1 MPDTHITTA
10 SSRRAKT
17 VPVAS
22 PAPGRSRKKRAF
34 RFSDDFLAKY
44 KMPEGRREVI
54 QFEEGTGL
62 GIRVSQTGQ
71 VSFIVQL
78 KLKDGSR
85 HRETLG
91 AYGKL
96 TIEAARKTAQAL
108 AGKIAMGVDLQQEHA
123 EAEAKVKAKADAEEA
138 KKFTVGVLIDQWRR
152 RHLNAKRPQYALR
165 AFRNVERT
173 FGSLLKT
180 PAVSVKRA
188 DVRKALETFLEPQ
201 TVKRAGRGNRTQGGP
216 SAARN
221 AAASLKAAYKWAAS
235 ADVELLSENPLVG
248 LSLPGQA
255 AERERTLSTDEARRV
270 YAAAGRLD
278 YPGQQFIKLL
288 MLTGARRAEIA
299 GLRWDEIVTDGA
311 EGDAG
316 KAIVLPGNRTKTGA
330 PHFIPLSQEA
340 LRVISECTKRRV
352 VGCPYVLTS
361 DGHQSFA
368 NFNRVKDWLDEA
380 LENDGGAIPAW
391 RLHDFRRTIV
401 SILAARPFR
410 YNPVT
415 LDLLLGH
422 QPSTLSPVA
431 RIYQREQHIDDRR
444 DALEAW
450 ATHLTAAPAT
460 VTKLPKR
467 NRNGQARNK
476 N

>member
-1 MPDTHITTA
+1 MPDTLTTTPPSITPNR
-10 SSRRAKT
+10 RRAK
-17 VPVAS
+17 P
-22 PAPGRSRKKRAF
+22 PAPRRPGKKRAF

-44 KMPEGRREVI
+44 KMPEGRREAI
-54 QFEEGTGL
+54 LFEEATGL
-62 GIRVSQTGQ
+62 GVRISQTGQ

-78 KLKDGSR
+78 KLKDGGR

-96 TIEAARKTAQAL
+96 TIDSARAAAQAL
-108 AGKIAMGVDLQQEHA
+108 AGKIAMGVDLQQERA
-123 EAEAKVKAKADAEEA
+123 EAEAKVKAKAEAEEA

-173 FGSLLKT
+173 FKTLLKV

-188 DVRKALETFLEPQ
+188 DVRKALEAFLEPQ
-201 TVKRAGRGNRTQGGP
+201 TVKRAGRGNRTVGGP

-221 AAASLKAAYKWAAS
+221 AAASLKAAFKWAAS
-235 ADVELLSENPLVG
+235 GDVELLGENPLVG
-248 LSLPGQA
+248 LSLPGSA
-255 AERERTLSTDEARRV
+255 TERERTLTADEARRV
-270 YAAAGRLD
+270 YAAADRLA
-278 YPGQQFIKLL
+278 YPGREFIKLL

-299 GLRWDEIVTDGA
+299 GLRWDEIVTVDDGS
-311 EGDAG
+311 
-316 KAIVLPGNRTKTGA
+316 KAIVLPGARTKTGA
-330 PHFIPLSQEA
+330 PHHVSLSSEA
-340 LRVISECTKRRV
+340 LKVIAECTRRRV

-361 DGHQSFA
+361 DGRQSFA

-380 LENDGGAIPAW
+380 LEKDGGAIPPW

-401 SILAARPFR
+401 STLAAKPHRF
-410 YNPVT
+410 NPVT

-431 RIYQREQHIDDRR
+431 RIYQREEHLDDRAA
-444 DALEAW
+444 ALQAW
-450 ATHLTAAPAT
+450 GKHLTAAPAT
-460 VTKLPKR
+460 LTKLPKR
-467 NRNGQARNK
+467 QARSK
-476 N
+476 S

>member
-10 SSRRAKT
+10 SSQRGK
-17 VPVAS
+17 P
-22 PAPGRSRKKRAF
+22 PAPAPRRPGKKRAF

-44 KMPEGRREVI
+44 KLPEGRREVI

-71 VSFIVQL
+71 ISFIVQL

-96 TIEAARKTAQAL
+96 TIDSAREVAQAL
-108 AGKIAMGVDLQQEHA
+108 AGKIAMGVDLQQERA
-123 EAEAKVKAKADAEEA
+123 EAEAKVKAKAEAEEA

-152 RHLNAKRPQYALR
+152 RHLNAKRPQYAIR

-173 FGSLLKT
+173 FKTLLKV

-188 DVRKALETFLEPQ
+188 DVRKALEASLEPQ

-248 LSLPGQA
+248 LSLPGTA
-255 AERERTLSTDEARRV
+255 AERERTLTTDEARRG

-299 GLRWDEIVTDGA
+299 GLHWDEIVTEDDGS
-311 EGDAG
+311 
-316 KAIVLPGNRTKTGA
+316 KAIVLPKNRTKTGA
-330 PHFIPLSQEA
+330 GHHIPLSAEA
-340 LRVISECTKRRV
+340 LKVIAECRRMSV
-352 VGCPYVLTS
+352 VGGKYVLTS

-380 LENDGGAIPAW
+380 LEKDGGAIPPW

-401 SILAARPFR
+401 SVLAAKPFR

-431 RIYQREQHIDDRR
+431 RIYQREEHLDDRAA
-444 DALEAW
+444 ALQAW
-450 ATHLTAAPAT
+450 AKHLTAAPAT

-467 NRNGQARNK
+467 QARNK
-476 N
+476 S

>member
-1 MPDTHITTA
+1 MPDTLITTA
-10 SSRRAKT
+10 SSRRGK
-17 VPVAS
+17 PL
-22 PAPGRSRKKRAF
+22 APGRPLPMRPRGF
-34 RFSDDFLAKY
+34 RFSDAFMKKL
-44 KMPEGRREVI
+44 KMPKGRREVI

-71 VSFIVQL
+71 ISFIVQL

-96 TIEAARKTAQAL
+96 TVESAREAAQVL
-108 AGKIAMGVDLQQEHA
+108 AGKIAKGVDLQQERA
-123 EAEAKVKAKADAEEA
+123 EAEAKVKAKAEAEEA

-152 RHLNAKRPQYALR
+152 RHLNSKRPQYAVR

-173 FGSLLKT
+173 FKTLLKT
-180 PAVSVKRA
+180 PAVSVKRV
-188 DVRKALETFLEPQ
+188 DVRKALEASLEPKP
-201 TVKRAGRGNRTQGGP
+201 VKRAGRGNKIEGGP

-235 ADVELLSENPLVG
+235 ADVKLLSDNPLVG
-248 LSLPGQA
+248 LSLPGSA
-255 AERERTLSTDEARRV
+255 AERERTLTSDEARRV
-270 YAAAGRLD
+270 YAAADRLD

-299 GLRWDEIVTDGA
+299 GLRWDEIVTEDDGS
-311 EGDAG
+311 
-316 KAIVLPGNRTKTGA
+316 KAIALPKDRTKTGA
-330 PHFIPLSQEA
+330 GHHIPLSAEA
-340 LRVISECTKRRV
+340 LRVIAECSKRRI
-352 VGCPYVLTS
+352 VGSKYVLSS

-368 NFNRVKDWLDEA
+368 NYNRVKDWLDEA
-380 LENDGGAIPAW
+380 LENDGGAIPSW

-401 SILAARPFR
+401 STLAGKPFR

-431 RIYQREQHIDDRR
+431 RIYQREQHLDDRAM
-444 DALEAW
+444 ALQDW
-450 ATHLTAAPAT
+450 AKHLTQAPTT

-467 NRNGQARNK
+467 QARNK